1 MVDMDDKSS
10 LYLHNQYRTRCLVSL
25 VAKQENEEVYKWI
38 LGSKEEGVKLNTR
51 RQVGWTK
58 SKKDGDT
65 QLPDI
70 SLDGLLLEK
79 LRKVW

>member
-1 MVDMDDKSS
+1 M
-10 LYLHNQYRTRCLVSL
+10 YLLFL
-25 VAKQENEEVYKWI
+25 VAKQENGEAYKWI
-38 LGSKEEGVKLNTR
+38 LGSKEGVKFNTR
-51 RQVGWTK
+51 RRVGRTK